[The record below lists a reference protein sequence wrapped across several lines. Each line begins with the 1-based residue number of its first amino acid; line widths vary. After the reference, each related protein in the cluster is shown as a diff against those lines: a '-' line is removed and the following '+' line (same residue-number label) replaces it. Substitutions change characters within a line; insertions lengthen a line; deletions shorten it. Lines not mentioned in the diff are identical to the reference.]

1 MKKLIFACLLCMLVC
16 SCNSRQYKVEGNV
29 SGLDD
34 GTIVQLVPMSHDNE
48 TPIAEA
54 TVNDGKFTFEG
65 QVFPQLKHIENLVTE
80 TSLLLAFLL
89 HNKTSRH
96 VSDE

>member
-1 MKKLIFACLLCMLVC
+1 MKNVLFACLLCMLVC

-29 SGLDD
+29 AGLDD

-54 TVNDGKFTFEG
+54 TVNGG
-65 QVFPQLKHIENLVTE
+65 I
-80 TSLLLAFLL
+80 SLQG
-89 HNKTSRH
+89 
-96 VSDE
+96 